1 MSDKI
6 TSFINDVFD
15 EIYPI
20 GSIYMSHSTTNPS
33 QLFGGYWAQIKD
45 TFLLAA
51 GNTYTN
57 GSTGGEATHTLTISE
72 MPSHRHQQTNGIVFQ
87 NNRSLL
93 SSKYTIANQQQS
105 GVYTQNTG
113 GDSNGNTVPH
123 NNMPPY
129 YTVNVWEKVAGG
141 YYKNTGNT
149 LDGLKIIGNN
159 VSCTIQSDWITITTN
174 TNGEK
179 YVFPPVA
186 FTGSDNWEMSFQCKT
201 SNYSGQAFGVQMEN
215 ADTTR
220 YSGDNQYIS
229 YSGTSLNMC
238 MGYGDKTGVSLSD
251 NDLITIRR
259 LDGYWIILVNNV
271 EQCRKSYTWT
281 NLRVPGFYTNSG
293 RTQRI
298 KNLTIKRI

>member
-87 NNRSLL
+87 NNRSLPT
-93 SSKYTIANQQQS
+93 SSYTIANQQQS

-129 YTVNVWEKVAGG
+129 YTVNVWKKVYGG
-141 YYKNTGNT
+141 YYVNNGST
-149 LDGLKIIGNN
+149 LEGLYINN
-159 VSCTIQSDWITITTN
+159 GVSCVVEDGWIKITTA
-174 TNGEK
+174 TSGEK
-179 YVFPPVA
+179 FVFPPVC
-186 FTGSDNWEMSFQCKT
+186 FTGSDNWEMSFQCKV
-201 SNYSGQAFGVQMEN
+201 SNYSSQAFGVQMEN
-215 ADTTR
+215 ADTGS
-220 YSGDNQYIS
+220 YSGDGQYIS
-229 YSGTSLNMC
+229 YSGSYLNNC
-238 MGYGDKTGVSLSD
+238 MGYGNKSKSIVD

-281 NLRVPGFYTNSG
+281 NQRIPGFYTNSG
-293 RTQRI
+293 RVQRI